1 MSKAWLH
8 IVGIGEDGPEGLSG
22 AARAAL
28 KNADILIG
36 GSRHHALTG
45 NIAAERLTWPSPFDA
60 MIDSIKKLQDRQVCV
75 LVTGDPAWYSAGAKI
90 ATHFKPH
97 EVRIHPHVSAFQL
110 ASARM
115 GWALQDAATLT
126 VHGRAPET
134 IVPEFRPGAKL
145 IALTHD
151 AGTPKQVAG
160 LLVQHGFGGSRI
172 TALSHMGG
180 PDETRIDGTANSWSG
195 APADFHT
202 LCVECIADPD
212 TQVLPRGPGLPDD
225 AFEHD
230 GKMTKSEIRA
240 VTLSRLAPRPHELLW
255 DIGCGCG
262 SVAIE
267 WMRMARGTTAIGLE
281 PHDDRRAMAQRNA
294 VKLGVPDLRL
304 IDVLAPDGL
313 TGLAAPDAVFV
324 GGGLSIETAEVCLPA
339 LKPHGRMVA
348 NAVTLE
354 SEQVLTTLHERH
366 GGTLIR
372 LSVARAEPVGN
383 FHGWKPFMPVT
394 QWSITR

>member
-1 MSKAWLH
+1 MSKVWLH

-28 KNADILIG
+28 NNADVLIG

-45 NIAAERLTWPSPFDA
+45 DIEAKRLTWPSPFDA
-60 MIDSIKKLQDRQVCV
+60 MIDSIKKLQDKQVCV

-90 ATHFKPH
+90 ASHFKPD

-134 IVPEFRPGAKL
+134 IVPEFRLGAKL

-151 AGTPKQVAG
+151 ADTPKQVAG
-160 LLVQHGFGGSRI
+160 LLMHHGFGGSRI

-180 PDETRIDGTANSWSG
+180 PDEARIDGIASKWSG

-202 LCVECIADPD
+202 LCVECIADAG

-240 VTLSRLAPRPHELLW
+240 VTLSRLAPRPGELLW
-255 DIGCGCG
+255 DVGCGCG

-267 WMRMARGTTAIGLE
+267 WMRMARGTKAIGLE
-281 PHDDRRAMAQRNA
+281 PHDERRAMAQRNA

-313 TGLAAPDAVFV
+313 SGLAAPDAVFV
-324 GGGLSIETAEVCLPA
+324 GGGLSIETADVCLSA
-339 LKPHGRMVA
+339 LRPHGRMVA

-366 GGTLIR
+366 GGSLVR

-394 QWSITR
+394 QWSITG